1 MNDDRALGTVRDSL
15 TAAKDSLTEVR
26 MSTPLDA
33 IVQHGQVAR
42 RRRKLIGLAG
52 TAAVAVT
59 AALAVGL
66 TGVVGSG
73 PRTGT
78 IRTAAFTLVS
88 NANGTATLTINPR
101 VLLDASTLQSDLKH
115 DGIPA
120 MVTVG
125 SFCSSDPPPAGFL
138 RVVSFQPKS
147 AGSGRQQPVA
157 DHLTVTF
164 HPSAMPAGAELS
176 FGNFQLASSQQT
188 SFALIDTGS
197 YTCTSTAPT
206 TPPLHGVTLIYSRP
220 AS

>member
-1 MNDDRALGTVRDSL
+1 MNDESALGTVRDSL
-15 TAAKDSLTEVR
+15 TTAKASLTEVQ
-26 MSTPLDA
+26 MSTPLDT
-33 IVQHGQVAR
+33 IVRHGRATR
-42 RRRKLIGLAG
+42 RRRRLIGLAG
-52 TAAVAVT
+52 TGAVAVT

-66 TGVVGSG
+66 TGVIGSTH
-73 PRTGT
+73 RTGT

-88 NANGTATLTINPR
+88 NANGTATLTINPK
-101 VLLDASTLQSDLKH
+101 VLLDASTLQSDLKQ

-120 MVTVG
+120 MVRVG

-138 RVVSFQPKS
+138 RVVSFQPKTQ
-147 AGSGRQQPVA
+147 GSGRQPVA
-157 DHLTVTF
+157 DPTVTF

-188 SFALIDTGS
+188 SFTLIDTGS

-206 TPPLHGVTLIYSRP
+206 APPFHGVMLTYGRP